1 MYERSC
7 FWNVKKACHSPPP
20 LPIVLREQS
29 RCSRGTA
36 RCGSL
41 LRWQRKA
48 YRPTPMPQRLCSRD
62 IALSPS
68 HRHHQPR
75 RSTCPAPQS
84 APVSKGR
91 VSIYFLEVAGGW
103 GLLSGKLVKGGAKKE
118 KKTKTRREHISVIP
132 QVLRAG
138 FFFFLSFFVERRKL
152 PAPLACAF
160 LHVFHSCSTPTFVN
174 AETNAASTAM
184 NASRRA
190 SLGSACLCQHDVS
203 AASMLRWANSAHS
216 APRWPSS
223 RFYHAP
229 CPSPHSPDYVRDNS
243 LRRELF
249 VSMYYRG
256 TQTHVSGGSMR

>member
-1 MYERSC
+1 MG
-7 FWNVKKACHSPPP
+7 VT
-20 LPIVLREQS
+20 LREA
-29 RCSRGTA
+29 C
-36 RCGSL
+36 
-41 LRWQRKA
+41 K
-48 YRPTPMPQRLCSRD
+48 
-62 IALSPS
+62 
-68 HRHHQPR
+68 R
-75 RSTCPAPQS
+75 RSKKREKNEDAKRT
-84 APVSKGR
+84 
-91 VSIYFLEVAGGW
+91 YFCYS
-103 GLLSGKLVKGGAKKE
+103 SGVE
-118 KKTKTRREHISVIP
+118 SW
-132 QVLRAG
+132 
-138 FFFFLSFFVERRKL
+138 FFFFLSFLVERRKL

-243 LRRELF
+243 LRRQLF

-256 TQTHVSGGSMR
+256 TQAHGSGGSMR